1 MIVAPSVR
9 YLSCGI
15 TVMSMASGGGMIWG
29 KGAELAVFTDLEAAA
44 GHGFHIRVDAL
55 VTPPK
60 LRGGSGDGVVSPL
73 VV

>member
-1 MIVAPSVR
+1 
-9 YLSCGI
+9 LSCGI

-60 LRGGSGDGVVSPL
+60 LRGGSGDGGGRWMYRRRGDFRA
-73 VV
+73 